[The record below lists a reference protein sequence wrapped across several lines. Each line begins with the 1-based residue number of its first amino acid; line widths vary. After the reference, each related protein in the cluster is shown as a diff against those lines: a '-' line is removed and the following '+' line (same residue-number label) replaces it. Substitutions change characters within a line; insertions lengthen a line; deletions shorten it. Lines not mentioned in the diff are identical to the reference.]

1 MRAILL
7 WAFFALLGAMPALAE
22 RHALVMGID
31 GYTRLEP
38 LHKARNDARAVADS
52 LQAAGFVVT
61 RALDPDAD
69 ALYDTLARF
78 TAALRPGDEVVVY
91 FAGHG
96 VEVEGRN
103 WLLPADMPL
112 LRPGDEV
119 KLRRA
124 ALATDDLMAEIAAR
138 GPQITLMI
146 LDACRDNPFPRQGT
160 RSVGNT
166 RGLARLEAPRGSY
179 VIFSAGAGQTALD
192 RLGEGDANPNSVFT
206 RALLPRLAQPGLSI
220 RDLAQQ
226 VRLEVDATARSIG
239 HDQFPAIYDQLAG
252 EFSIL
257 PAAVNTTSAVA
268 QSPATPAPSKAPV
281 SNPCTLF
288 EARVAKAKTY
298 GTETRIGAMKDLLR
312 QAEQTVCFN
321 LVQLA
326 LNEAL
331 ADRPPTAVKSVSP
344 TANPCTLFEARV
356 AKAKTYGTETQIG
369 AMKDLLRQAEGT
381 VCAGLVEVSLNAA
394 LAEKALS
401 PGTQPSETKT
411 APPLLSAG
419 LGLTLVDDGRVR
431 VAAVKQLSQASLEGV
446 RVGDVVHYAGGYR
459 VKSTAQLEKILADL
473 NKNGDMAIIF
483 QIYRGSEGYFVT
495 LPFK

>member
-1 MRAILL
+1 MRAILH
-7 WAFFALLGAMPALAE
+7 WAFFALMGAMPALAE
-22 RHALVMGID
+22 RHALVVGID

-103 WLLPADMPL
+103 WLLPADMPP

-124 ALATDDLMAEIAAR
+124 ALATDDLMAEITAR

-146 LDACRDNPFPRQGT
+146 LDACRDNPFPHQGT

-179 VIFSAGAGQTALD
+179 VIYSAGAGQTALD

-252 EFSIL
+252 DFVLVGVANPVTTIADDVRPQNSASR
-257 PAAVNTTSAVA
+257 PFAA
-268 QSPATPAPSKAPV
+268 KV
-281 SNPCTLF
+281 SYDTVDGWGLGF
-288 EARVAKAKTY
+288 ARRSNGHLTVVSLSRD
-298 GTETRIGAMKDLLR
+298 GIGAEKGVSFQDQLISVDGFFFTSQEGLE
-312 QAEQTVCFN
+312 AFLKEQIARGKVD
-321 LVQLA
+321 V
-326 LNEAL
+326 
-331 ADRPPTAVKSVSP
+331 SVVFFS
-344 TANPCTLFEARV
+344 
-356 AKAKTYGTETQIG
+356 
-369 AMKDLLRQAEGT
+369 
-381 VCAGLVEVSLNAA
+381 
-394 LAEKALS
+394 
-401 PGTQPSETKT
+401 
-411 APPLLSAG
+411 
-419 LGLTLVDDGRVR
+419 
-431 VAAVKQLSQASLEGV
+431 
-446 RVGDVVHYAGGYR
+446 
-459 VKSTAQLEKILADL
+459 
-473 NKNGDMAIIF
+473 
-483 QIYRGSEGYFVT
+483 RGSTRFFSMP
-495 LPFK
+495 LQR